1 MGGLCG
7 GTKINNKEKEKGK
20 KVSELPAEE
29 KALMDCKQT
38 RDKIKK
44 ELKNLDHKKLMNRE
58 TAKKELKS
66 GNKEKAKIY
75 LNRSKLIEKRA
86 EVYSGQLTMIEEQIT
101 TIQNLQM
108 QKDAI
113 KVLQQGNEI
122 LKKMN
127 EEVNINKWQEVKDNL
142 ESLKEDQDEITTL
155 IKGYGIDQNK
165 FDEEID
171 EELNKMIEASAAA
184 VIENPNSELN
194 LPSIKKKE
202 IKVNEN
208 SAKEKNEKVEKN
220 EEILA

>member
-1 MGGLCG
+1 MGAFCG
-7 GTKINNKEKEKGK
+7 SGQNNKEKGK
-20 KVSELPAEE
+20 KISELPATE

-44 ELKNLDHKKLMNRE
+44 ELKNLDHKRLKNRE
-58 TAKKELKS
+58 IAKKELKS

-75 LNRSKLIEKRA
+75 LNRSKLIEKRT

-101 TIQNLQM
+101 SIQNLQM

-127 EEVNINKWQEVKDNL
+127 EEVNINKWEEIKDNMQ
-142 ESLKEDQDEITTL
+142 SLKEDQDEINNL

-171 EELNKMIEASAAA
+171 EELNKMIKASNAE
-184 VIENPNSELN
+184 ENTEFN
-194 LPSIKKKE
+194 LPDLKVKE
-202 IKVNEN
+202 NIV
-208 SAKEKNEKVEKN
+208 EKKVEKN